1 MANKDFILA
10 KSYSIGKAHIQ
21 VPSLSSDRYY
31 TLPGVSGTFIT
42 DTTLPGLS
50 GFTGNTGAT
59 GMTGKTGMTGNQGTD
74 GMDAATGA
82 TGPIGPTGSNGTNG
96 ATGAT
101 GIEGTG
107 YPVEICSGIFNIQ
120 NSAIVPFT
128 NFPTLSLITYCTWEL
143 VSGVVGS
150 TPDLGWYGYIYG
162 SFGIDPIQYQI
173 IVMPPGERIWPGD
186 RGYGSSMGSS
196 FDIYSNFGF
205 ASLPI
210 SSTPGTI
217 KVTVYGYVVEP

>member
-10 KSYSIGKAHIQ
+10 KSDSAGKAHIQ

-59 GMTGKTGMTGNQGTD
+59 GMTGSFGPTGNQGSDGLVGPKGNTGMTGMT
-74 GMDAATGA
+74 GMTGL
-82 TGPIGPTGSNGTNG
+82 PGSPDPM
-96 ATGAT
+96 
-101 GIEGTG
+101 EL
-107 YPVEICSGIFNIQ
+107 CSGIFNVQ
-120 NSAIVPFT
+120 NSAII
-128 NFPTLSLITYCTWEL
+128 NFSNVPTLSFVTYATWER
-143 VSGVVGS
+143 VSGIG
-150 TPDLGWYGYIYG
+150 PDGGWYGYVYG
-162 SFGIDPIQYQI
+162 CIGMGTDPNQYQM
-173 IVMPPGERIWPGD
+173 IVMPPGYYFGNG
-186 RGYGSSMGSS
+186 GYGQMMGGG
-196 FDIYSNFGF
+196 FELLRNLGF